1 MVIYMP
7 YLLNVSLGFIA
18 RPFNYIKNEINSFS
32 SITSRVALLS
42 LIPLS
47 LFISYFAYRKFRVTK
62 SPAIPVKDFSRGGSS
77 SSNDYSH
84 QEPGPI
90 NFLSEELILKI
101 FSHLDLASL
110 GAVSR
115 VNKEWQTIANEPHL
129 WKRAIYKEIACTS
142 ETLAKCCGEKV
153 IEGEDQQEEW
163 HSLPRNIA
171 EILKGPCPV
180 FPKKRVIDTHI
191 LVHIPKTINGE
202 PLTLNS
208 LGLLAKKYFP
218 ETEKGYLGSCR
229 VTLNEFGDKPIDESR
244 WVLMTKKFIP
254 KSRNRFYVTQKAL
267 IAAIADKASVPY
279 EVPRVLEASFCML
292 VHYFK
297 CKERLLS
304 YFPWI
309 FTVCQEVAQLTLRL
323 RSHTMLLE
331 GEVIVGNFVPA
342 GLTIIDF
349 ISQSTMAIPGVVALR
364 KL

>member
-47 LFISYFAYRKFRVTK
+47 LFISYCAYRKFRVTK

-218 ETEKGYLGSCR
+218 ETEKGYR
-229 VTLNEFGDKPIDESR
+229 YFGDLIVNQLGNDPIDESR
-244 WVLMTKKFIP
+244 WVLMTKDVIP
-254 KSRNRFYVTQKAL
+254 GSRKQSYVKQKAM
-267 IAAIADKASVPY
+267 IAAIADKALVPY
-279 EVPRVLEASFCML
+279 EVPQVLEVAFCVL
-292 VHYFK
+292 AHYFK

-304 YFPWI
+304 DDPW
-309 FTVCQEVAQLTLRL
+309 TYTRCQESIQTAFGHYPV
-323 RSHTMLLE
+323 
-331 GEVIVGNFVPA
+331 VVGGFVPA
-342 GLTIIDF
+342 GLHILDYYFFDYDIN
-349 ISQSTMAIPGVVALR
+349 GVVALR
-364 KL
+364 KF